1 LQTKISFDGKI
12 AKKFTRL
19 YILAL
24 IAVAFLSVLGQVAI
38 QWTLNKQ
45 MSDSWIINYAGRQ
58 RFKSQ
63 QIVKE
68 VLLLT
73 SPSTVVD
80 KQARLHDLKEL
91 VKYWEKYH
99 YEIRN
104 GNLKDLGITVSNS
117 DSVQNLF
124 QTIDPYF
131 LAILKNSQKVID
143 LIESGQP
150 LNYFEIQTSAQKI
163 LASESMFLENMDKIV
178 FQYDREAKEK
188 VNTLRQIELILF
200 TITIIVLVL
209 EGLFVF
215 RPAVRS
221 LNESIEQLILAEKRA
236 VKMNEELARQKLR
249 EQKLRAASLIEGQ
262 EEERKRLSR
271 ELHDGLGQMLTALKF
286 GIENIEHHT
295 QLSDKGKKA
304 LEDLNTMV
312 GQTIQETRT
321 ISFNLMP
328 SVLNDFGIASALK
341 LLVSQTASNTGI
353 NISFKSS
360 LNGQRFHKNIEIGL
374 YRIAQEGINNALKYA
389 KGDTIL
395 VDLDT
400 QKKFIYLTIADNGKG
415 FSYNP
420 KRESF
425 KPNSPENGISNMRER
440 CHLLNGEIKI
450 NSKLGKG
457 TEIKIKVPLG
467 TKSTETV

>member
-1 LQTKISFDGKI
+1 MTHSKKSLDESI

-24 IAVAFLSVLGQVAI
+24 TAVAFLSISGQVSI

-68 VLLLT
+68 ILLLT
-73 SPSTVVD
+73 SSSVITD
-80 KQARLHDLKEL
+80 KAARLNDLKDL
-91 VKYWEKYH
+91 VRYWEKYH

-104 GNLKDLGITVSNS
+104 GNLKDLGVTVENS
-117 DSVQNLF
+117 DSVQLLF
-124 QTIDPYF
+124 KKIDPYF
-131 LAILKNSQKVID
+131 QAILKNSKKIIE
-143 LIESGQP
+143 LFESGNQSD
-150 LNYFEIQTSAQKI
+150 LELQLCAQKI
-163 LASESMFLENMDKIV
+163 LANESLFLSNMDSIV

-188 VNTLRQIELILF
+188 VSTLRQIEIILI
-200 TITIIVLVL
+200 TITIIVLIL
-209 EGLFVF
+209 EGFFVF
-215 RPAVRS
+215 RPAVQS
-221 LNESIEQLILAEKRA
+221 LNDSIEQLILAEKKA
-236 VKMNEELARQKLR
+236 VKMNEELAKQKLR

-286 GIENIEHHT
+286 GIENIEHYT
-295 QLSDKGKKA
+295 KLPEKGTSA
-304 LEDLNTMV
+304 LEDLKTMV

-353 NISFKSS
+353 NITFKTG
-360 LNGQRFHKNIEIGL
+360 LNGERFPKNVEIGL
-374 YRIAQEGINNALKYA
+374 YRITQEGINNAMKYA
-389 KGDTIL
+389 NGDSIHVELTSH
-395 VDLDT
+395 
-400 QKKFIYLTIADNGKG
+400 KKFIQLTIEDNGKG
-415 FSYNP
+415 FTYNP
-420 KRESF
+420 NKEKF
-425 KPNSPENGISNMRER
+425 KANSPENGISNMRER
-440 CHLLNGEIKI
+440 CDLLNGEFKI
-450 NSKLGKG
+450 SSKLGKG
-457 TEIKIKVPLG
+457 TEIKIRIPIGSVDF
-467 TKSTETV
+467 